1 MTVTRALA
9 VAVPPAPLALSVYVV
24 DELGETERDPL
35 VLTSPIPWS
44 MATLVALVVVQ
55 LRVEDF
61 PF

>member
-9 VAVPPAPLALSVYVV
+9 VAVPPAPLALIVYVV